1 MREREER
8 RTGPDRVEAPPR
20 TAVEFELRRAVRTH
34 DFDVAPPHLLSVSG
48 AERLY
53 RRFLRGEGSGKM
65 NSRLAT
71 ALAVHDLP
79 LRDGTLDE
87 TFAVA
92 FNRADDAGDVRGI
105 DAEADDGGP
114 ANMILP
120 PPDAAF
126 EWRAT
131 AFGPAL
137 VCLPLEEDAPH
148 LFTTGAWPLGHAGA
162 HRRVWADVAVALG
175 ASIAELVRLQQVHRA
190 GIVVADAL
198 PRAAQDALPE
208 ADIVLARDAGR
219 VIAVQAA
226 DCVPLL
232 IADRRLG
239 VVAAAHAGWRGLAQG
254 VPRVAVEAMVE
265 TYGSTPADL
274 VVATGPSVG
283 ACCYEV
289 GPDVQ
294 LAFAT
299 AGWPVDARNRWFLP
313 APRVDAGNPPMPG
326 LAREPRPGHAFF
338 DGWACAHEQ
347 LRMAGVPAEQLFG
360 SRLCTASHGVL
371 CSYRRDG
378 TVAGRIAGAI
388 MPSRSTGRL

>member
-8 RTGPDRVEAPPR
+8 RTGPHRVEAPPR
-20 TAVEFELRRAVRTH
+20 TAVEFELRRAVSTH
-34 DFDVAPPHLLSVSG
+34 NFDVAPPHLLRVPG
-48 AERLY
+48 AERLHC
-53 RRFLRGEGSGKM
+53 RFLRGEASGKM
-65 NSRLAT
+65 NSRLAAT
-71 ALAVHDLP
+71 PVVRNLP
-79 LRDGTLDE
+79 IREDPLDE
-87 TFAVA
+87 AFAVA

-105 DAEADDGGP
+105 DAEADDGGH
-114 ANMILP
+114 AKMILP

-126 EWRAT
+126 EWRDT

-148 LFTTGAWPLGHAGA
+148 LFTTRAWPLGHAGA
-162 HRRVWADVAVALG
+162 HRGVWADVAVALG
-175 ASIAELVRLQQVHRA
+175 ASMAELVRLQQVHRT
-190 GIVVADAL
+190 GIVVADRL
-198 PRAAQDALPE
+198 PRTAQDALPE
-208 ADIVLARDAGR
+208 GDIVLARDAGR
-219 VIAVQAA
+219 VIAVQGA

-232 IADRRLG
+232 IGDRRLG

-254 VPRVAVEAMVE
+254 VPRAAVEAMVE
-265 TYGSTPADL
+265 TYGSAPADL
-274 VVATGPSVG
+274 VVAAGPSVG

-294 LAFAT
+294 VAFAT
-299 AGWPVDARNRWFLP
+299 AGWPVDALNRWFVR
-313 APRVDAGNPPMPG
+313 APKVDAGNPPMPG
-326 LAREPRPGHAFF
+326 LASEPRPGHAFF

-360 SRLCTASHGVL
+360 SRLCTASHGAL

-388 MPSRSTGRL
+388 MPSRSTGRQ

>member
-1 MREREER
+1 MRAREER
-8 RTGPDRVEAPPR
+8 RTGPHRIAAPPR
-20 TAVEFELRRAVRTH
+20 TAVEFEWRRAVSTH
-34 DFDVAPPHLLSVSG
+34 DFDVALPRLLSVSG
-48 AERLY
+48 AERLHC
-53 RRFLRGEGSGKM
+53 RFLRGEASGKIH
-65 NSRLAT
+65 SRVAAT
-71 ALAVHDLP
+71 LAVGDLP
-79 LRDGTLDE
+79 IREDPRDGS
-87 TFAVA
+87 FAVA

-105 DAEADDGGP
+105 DAEANDGGP

-126 EWRAT
+126 EWRDT

-148 LFTTGAWPLGHAGA
+148 LFTTRAWPLGHAGA
-162 HRRVWADVAVALG
+162 DRRVWADVAVALG
-175 ASIAELVRLQQVHRA
+175 ASMAELVRLQQVHRA
-190 GIVVADAL
+190 GIVVADRL
-198 PRAAQDALPE
+198 PRAAQDALPVG
-208 ADIVLARDAGR
+208 DIVLSRDAGR
-219 VIAVQAA
+219 VIAVQGA

-254 VPRVAVEAMVE
+254 VPRVAVQAMVE

-294 LAFAT
+294 VAFAT
-299 AGWPVDARNRWFLP
+299 AGWPVEALNRWFVP

-326 LAREPRPGHAFF
+326 LASEPRPGHAFF

-347 LRMAGVPAEQLFG
+347 LRRAGVPAEQLFG
-360 SRLCTASHGVL
+360 SRLCTASHGAL

-378 TVAGRIAGAI
+378 SVAGRIAGAI
-388 MPSRSTGRL
+388 MPSRSTGRQ

>member
-1 MREREER
+1 
-8 RTGPDRVEAPPR
+8 VPPR
-20 TAVEFELRRAVRTH
+20 TAVEFELRRAVSTPN
-34 DFDVAPPHLLSVSG
+34 FDVASPHRLRVPG
-48 AERLY
+48 AERLHC
-53 RRFLRGEGSGKM
+53 RFLRGEASGKM
-65 NSRLAT
+65 NSRLAAT
-71 ALAVHDLP
+71 RAVRNLP
-79 LRDGTLDE
+79 IREDPLDE
-87 TFAVA
+87 AFAVA
-92 FNRADDAGDVRGI
+92 FNRADDAGKVRGI
-105 DAEADDGGP
+105 DAEADDGGD
-114 ANMILP
+114 AKMILP

-126 EWRAT
+126 EWRDT

-148 LFTTGAWPLGHAGA
+148 LFTTRAWPLGHAGA

-175 ASIAELVRLQQVHRA
+175 ASMAELVRLQQVHRT
-190 GIVVADAL
+190 GIVVADRL

-208 ADIVLARDAGR
+208 GDIVLARDAGR
-219 VIAVQAA
+219 VIAVQGA

-254 VPRVAVEAMVE
+254 VPRAAVEAMVE
-265 TYGSTPADL
+265 TYGSAPADL

-294 LAFAT
+294 AVFAT
-299 AGWPVDARNRWFLP
+299 AGWSVDALNRWFVP

-326 LAREPRPGHAFF
+326 LASEPRHGHAFF

-360 SRLCTASHGVL
+360 SRLCTASHGAL